1 MKKIETVLDLL
12 VFIDSEK
19 KAGRIDFETPVF
31 CGIIAGMAT
40 ATYMGDA
47 EAEVCNMSSHE
58 FGRKV
63 NRGGKKVLLIK

>member
-31 CGIIAGMAT
+31 CGIISGMAT

-47 EAEVCNMSSHE
+47 EAEACNMSSHE

-63 NRGGKKVLLIK
+63 NRGGDAVFYIE